1 MHKTAHPLYKWQF
14 CNISDFSF
22 VILGEAYRMHS
33 SRLAFPFPP
42 TTVPSAL
49 IRLPRATHW
58 FLHLVRVMVVPRCQQ
73 WSKGLT
79 TPQATPGSAQ
89 PDPFG
94 TTRDASDPGGDQE
107 HNCEHCDTGH
117 FSDVWEAHWP
127 PQQVPPRFKQ
137 LLACIYIVSNITLL
151 AQSFSLLVG
160 RCFSYP
166 CP

>member
-1 MHKTAHPLYKWQF
+1 MHKTAHLLYKWQF
-14 CNISDFSF
+14 WNISDFSF

-33 SRLAFPFPP
+33 SRFAFPLLQPQCLLHLSDSLDP
-42 TTVPSAL
+42 HP
-49 IRLPRATHW
+49 
-58 FLHLVRVMVVPRCQQ
+58 LHLVRVMVVPRCQQ
-73 WSKGLT
+73 WSKSLT

-117 FSDVWEAHWP
+117 FSDAWEAHWP